1 MKDAT
6 LSPTDVF
13 DDQLS
18 PTDQKNQF
26 FHESENDSDESI
38 KSVNTVVD
46 QAELDEL
53 NNTTDT
59 LNTSFRSE
67 ISRKIS
73 ISFSKII

>member
-13 DDQLS
+13 DDQHS
-18 PTDQKNQF
+18 PTDQKDQF
-26 FHESENDSDESI
+26 FRESGNDDSDE
-38 KSVNTVVD
+38 SVNTVVD

-67 ISRKIS
+67 ISRRTFIFTNS
-73 ISFSKII
+73 G

>member
-18 PTDQKNQF
+18 PTEQKDHF
-26 FHESENDSDESI
+26 FRENENDSDESI
-38 KSVNTVVD
+38 QSVNTVVD

>member
-18 PTDQKNQF
+18 PTEQKDHF
-26 FHESENDSDESI
+26 FRESENDSDESI

-67 ISRKIS
+67 ISRKIA
-73 ISFSKII
+73 IPFSTII